1 MHPYWPSY
9 QWGGAKL
16 RELIKAPGFHLYE
29 HVNCRG
35 IHCQRF
41 QRIGVW
47 TTSVRGNGTQLA
59 VLEML
64 LGGTTTYT
72 DMYYF
77 EEVIGEA
84 TKNLSE
90 DLRAAN
96 PSIPWRQIAGMRDV
110 LIHDYLKVNLSRVW
124 RTVES
129 DLPPLD
135 AAVQR
140 LLQQDSP
147 QL

>member
-1 MHPYWPSY
+1 
-9 QWGGAKL
+9 
-16 RELIKAPGFHLYE
+16 
-29 HVNCRG
+29 
-35 IHCQRF
+35 
-41 QRIGVW
+41 
-47 TTSVRGNGTQLA
+47 
-59 VLEML
+59 
-64 LGGTTTYT
+64 
-72 DMYYF
+72 
-77 EEVIGEA
+77 
-84 TKNLSE
+84 
-90 DLRAAN
+90 
-96 PSIPWRQIAGMRDV
+96 MRDV